1 MLFKPFFLCF
11 EFWGQSDWMWH
22 CRVDRSQCVFCA
34 VMSLY
39 CLGQC
44 WWVLLQFVLFFF
56 FSPVFSCEYWLASY
70 GLFSKKKKKGETKQF
85 FTELKDAYQSPPPFG
100 FSGPFGNNR
109 FLQPRCACFGL
120 VPFSMFVFFFFFF
133 ICMGNVV
140 THYYFYILERFQNC
154 LMIFACL
161 FLRKKACFLTDMI
174 FCNTSIL
181 KYRKENDI
189 F

>member
-56 FSPVFSCEYWLASY
+56 SLQCLVVNTGSPATVCFQ
-70 GLFSKKKKKGETKQF
+70 KKKKKGETKQF

-100 FSGPFGNNR
+100 FSLGPLGITVFCSPDVR
-109 FLQPRCACFGL
+109 ALVWFLFLCLC
-120 VPFSMFVFFFFFF
+120 FVFFFSSVWEMLLRTTTF
-133 ICMGNVV
+133 IFSNV
-140 THYYFYILERFQNC
+140 FKI
-154 LMIFACL
+154 A
-161 FLRKKACFLTDMI
+161 
-174 FCNTSIL
+174 
-181 KYRKENDI
+181 
-189 F
+189 